1 MLLKNYLPT
10 LTLLLLASHNL
21 LAQPQGGPTSSTAAV
36 SLHLSTTA
44 VTPNPSNTVTPNPS
58 NTATPNLS
66 DTTVIPDSIRLA
78 QLIGAEQLYDL
89 SFTPA
94 KRDSILSGLEDHLR
108 IYRYLHEHYL
118 RNDIPM
124 SLGFDPLI
132 PGTPYE
138 RQQKSITWNI
148 PSGTVLPSD
157 PNDLAFSSI
166 PELASLLKR
175 KKISSVQLTQLY
187 LQRLKRFGPV
197 LHCVIELTE
206 DSALAQARRA
216 DANFAKGVIKSP
228 LQGIPYGIKD
238 LFAVKGSHTTWGTP
252 PYKDQV
258 IDHNAYVAQR
268 LSDAGAVL
276 VAKLSLGELAMDDIW
291 FGGLTRN
298 PWKISTGSGGSSAG
312 SAAATAAGLV
322 AFAIGT
328 ETYGSIVDPSM
339 RCGATGLRPT
349 FGSIARTG
357 CMALCWS
364 SDKVGP
370 ICRSAEDAA
379 YVFAYIHGGD
389 SLDAS
394 SRTMPFNY
402 TGKTNLSQLKV
413 AYTNNYIDS
422 LPDDSPEK
430 QTIKI
435 LRQLGARISP
445 MSFPENLHGNDILNL
460 IISVESAAAFD
471 MLTRTG
477 EDDQMVQQNK
487 DRWPNTFRTA
497 RFIPAVEYVN
507 ACRMRNT
514 IQHNISALFERY
526 DIIIAP
532 AETGDQL
539 AITNLTGHP
548 SVTLP
553 VGYKPD
559 GTPGS
564 ITFIGHLYGE
574 AQLLA
579 FAKALQDATPYNK
592 QRPKGF
598 TIP

>member
-1 MLLKNYLPT
+1 MSPQKRLPT
-10 LTLLLLASHNL
+10 LLVLLLLGHTL
-21 LAQPQGGPTSSTAAV
+21 FAQPQNA
-36 SLHLSTTA
+36 
-44 VTPNPSNTVTPNPS
+44 PSV
-58 NTATPNLS
+58 
-66 DTTVIPDSIRLA
+66 PDSVRLT
-78 QLIGAEQLYDL
+78 QLIGAEQLFDL

-138 RQQKSITWNI
+138 RQQRSITWNI
-148 PSGTVLPSD
+148 PSATVLPAD
-157 PNDLAFSSI
+157 PNELAFYSI

-175 KKISSVQLTQLY
+175 KKISSVQLTQLF

-216 DANFAKGVIKSP
+216 DANFEKGIIKSP

-258 IDHNAYVAQR
+258 IDRNSYVAQR

-276 VAKLSLGELAMDDIW
+276 VAKLSLGELAMDDVW

-298 PWKISTGSGGSSAG
+298 PWKPSTGSGGSSAG

-322 AFAIGT
+322 PFAIGT

-389 SLDAS
+389 SVDAS

-402 TGKTNLSQLKV
+402 TGKTNLPQLKV
-413 AYTNNYIDS
+413 AYTSNYIDS

-430 QTIKI
+430 QAIKI
-435 LRQLGARISP
+435 LRKLGARISP
-445 MSFPENLHGNDILNL
+445 MSFPENLNGNDILNL
-460 IISVESAAAFD
+460 IISAESAAAFD

-497 RFIPAVEYVN
+497 RFIPAVEYIN

-514 IQHNISALFERY
+514 IQHAISALFERY

-532 AETGDQL
+532 PETGDQL
-539 AITNLTGHP
+539 AISNLTGHP
-548 SVTLP
+548 SITLP

-579 FAKALQDATPYNK
+579 FAKAFQDATPYNK